1 MALANSK
8 DLSGF
13 LIEKSVLT
21 EDSLA
26 EVRDIVLSKGKS
38 FSEACLDLDVV
49 DEEKLAKILSEFT
62 GRDVVDIKELKVN
75 EDLLSLLPI
84 ELMHAH
90 KVTVATVGGDDAIIL
105 FDPTDIFTIDKV
117 ETILKRKGA
126 EIKKI
131 FICTPS
137 QIDKFLNNVAGAGQI
152 LQETAEGFDI
162 ASLKISDDDDSVI
175 SIEKI
180 SEDASPVVR
189 LVDTTIYDALSKHA
203 SDIHMESTAEGLM
216 VKYRLDG
223 VLHYATGPVDKT
235 IMASVISRIKIMSDL
250 DISER
255 RVPQDGRFKIRFKGK
270 YIDFRVSIMPSVYG
284 EDAVIRILDKEHITK
299 EFTSLTLDI
308 LGFGASELELI
319 RKVIREPYGMVL
331 VTGPTGSGK
340 TTTLYGALSEIN
352 VGTDKIITIEDPVE
366 YELSGIVQVPVNEK
380 KGLTFA
386 RGLRS
391 ILRHDPDK
399 IMVGEIRDVET
410 AQIAIQAA
418 LTGHLVFTT
427 VHANNVFDVIG
438 RFVHMGIEPY
448 NFVSSLNVV
457 MAQRLIRLVCEKC
470 RTETTHNEEELSV
483 SNLNAKMLEGHTIY
497 KAVGCS
503 ECYDTGY
510 LGRKAIIE
518 ILDLND
524 TIKDLIAERKAPSI
538 IKQQAKDDGL
548 ISLRERAVES
558 FLRGETTLEEVNRIT
573 FVD

>member
-8 DLSGF
+8 DLSEF
-13 LIEKSVLT
+13 LLEKAVLT
-21 EDSLA
+21 GDSLL
-26 EVRDIVLSKGKS
+26 EVRNIVSSQGGS
-38 FSEACLDLDVV
+38 FSEACLSLNIV
-49 DEEKLAKILSEFT
+49 DEDKLAEILSDFT
-62 GRDVVDIKELKVN
+62 GRKIIDMNKVSAS
-75 EDLLSLLPI
+75 EDLLALLPI
-84 ELMHAH
+84 ELMHGH
-90 KVTVATVGGDDAIIL
+90 KVTVATVDGDDAVIM
-105 FDPTDIFTIDKV
+105 FDPTDILTLDKV
-117 ETILKRKGA
+117 ETILRRKGV

-131 FICTPS
+131 FIATPS
-137 QIDKFLNNVAGAGQI
+137 KIEKFLNNVAGAGQI
-152 LQETAEGFDI
+152 LKETAEGFDV
-162 ASLKISDDDDSVI
+162 ASLKITDDDESVI

-203 SDIHMESTAEGLM
+203 SDIHMESTDEGLM

-223 VLHYATGPVDKT
+223 VLHYATGPVDKN

-270 YIDFRVSIMPSVYG
+270 NIDFRVSIMPSVYG

-308 LGFGASELELI
+308 LGFGSSELELI

-380 KGLTFA
+380 KGLTFS

-448 NFVSSLNVV
+448 NFVTSLNVV

-470 RTETTHNEEELSV
+470 RIETTHSKEELAV
-483 SNLNAKMLEGHTIY
+483 SNLDASMLKGHTIY

-524 TIKDLIAERKAPSI
+524 AIKDLIAERKAPSI
-538 IKQQAKDDGL
+538 IKQQAKDDGM

-573 FVD
+573 FVE